1 MDHQEKITELT
12 IALLQLMP
20 FAEAHASY
28 LEGIAE
34 EVPSARELETEAHG
48 AVAFARA
55 SIMASRDFHEPLGS

>member
-1 MDHQEKITELT
+1 MEIAMDHQEKITELT

-28 LEGIAE
+28 LEGIAKE
-34 EVPSARELETEAHG
+34 LPMARELESEAHE

-55 SIMASRDFHEPLGS
+55 SIMAS

>member
-1 MDHQEKITELT
+1 MKMTMNDHEKITELR

-28 LEGIAE
+28 LEGIAK
-34 EVPSARELETEAHG
+34 EVPMARKLESEAHE

-55 SIMASRDFHEPLGS
+55 SIKLS

>member
-1 MDHQEKITELT
+1 MDHHEKITELR

-28 LEGIAE
+28 LEAIANE
-34 EVPSARELETEAHG
+34 LPMARELESEAHE

-55 SIMASRDFHEPLGS
+55 SIMAS

>member
-1 MDHQEKITELT
+1 MEIAMDQHEKITELK

-28 LEGIAE
+28 LEGIASE
-34 EVPSARELETEAHG
+34 LPIARELENEAQE

-55 SIMASRDFHEPLGS
+55 SIVAS